1 MFHCPA
7 GTMAAAAAAAVTPLA
22 SANTSFSLAL
32 LKKLGDK
39 DNTANVFFSPF
50 SISSA
55 LAMVLLGAR
64 GNTAAQMSEVQLVKH
79 APHLFKLSTL
89 LAFMRV
95 AFLFYWHTSDTFP
108 HVFGFFWFTQ
118 PRRGSAKTLKV
129 RKCWSEVLLK
139 DYKELPARKKTLVLS
154 SFILAVAT
162 VAQSFSVI
170 DQKRRML
177 EEKWWCVRAKQ
188 TSL

>member
-1 MFHCPA
+1 M
-7 GTMAAAAAAAVTPLA
+7 AAVTPLA

-79 APHLFKLSTL
+79 TLPLFKLSH
-89 LAFMRV
+89 
-95 AFLFYWHTSDTFP
+95 Y
-108 HVFGFFWFTQ
+108 
-118 PRRGSAKTLKV
+118 
-129 RKCWSEVLLK
+129 
-139 DYKELPARKKTLVLS
+139 
-154 SFILAVAT
+154 
-162 VAQSFSVI
+162 
-170 DQKRRML
+170 
-177 EEKWWCVRAKQ
+177 
-188 TSL
+188 